1 MTPRIAFYAPMKPLD
16 HPVPSGDRQLG
27 RLIRRALMEAGHDVA
42 IGARTRTWSRH
53 GGPEQETLRDA
64 AEAEAETVI
73 AEWHGAPSPPADLWF
88 TYHLYHKAPDWI
100 GPRVA
105 DAFGLPYVVA
115 EASRALKQE
124 HGPWALGFA
133 SADTALKRASAVI
146 ALHQEDADGL
156 SAVVPAERIRLL
168 PPFIDTTA
176 FAERPATSGPH
187 NPVRLLTI
195 AMMRAGDKERSYRVL
210 ADALNRLAA
219 YPWSLTIAG
228 DGEAAERLRPLFPP
242 DRTTWLGR
250 VDPDRVP
257 DLCGQSDVFVWPAV
271 NEAFGLVFLEA
282 QAAGLAVVGGRSG
295 GVPDLVEHG
304 TTGYLAP
311 EGDAAGFADA
321 LRILFDHPDRIPIFG
336 RAGQSAVLAH
346 HGLKTGGASLSAIL
360 KAVAGDD
367 ALSSSG
373 QKVS

>member
-1 MTPRIAFYAPMKPLD
+1 MTLRVAFYAPMKPLD

-27 RLIRRALMEAGHDVA
+27 RLIRRALIEAGHDVA
-42 IGARTRTWSRH
+42 IGATTRTWSRH
-53 GGPEQETLRDA
+53 GGPEQEALRA
-64 AEAEAETVI
+64 EAEAEAETII
-73 AEWHGAPSPPADLWF
+73 AEWRDAPAPPADLWF

-105 DAFGLPYVVA
+105 DAFSLPYVVA
-115 EASRALKQE
+115 EASRALKRA

-133 SADTALKRASAVI
+133 SADAALKRAAAVI
-146 ALHQEDADGL
+146 AMHQEDAAGL
-156 SAVVPAERIRLL
+156 SAVVPAKRIRLV

-176 FAERPATSGPH
+176 FPVRAMTSNPPK
-187 NPVRLLTI
+187 PVRLLTI

-219 YPWSLTIAG
+219 YPWTLTIAG

-257 DLCGQSDVFVWPAV
+257 DLCSKSDVFVWPAV

-304 TTGYLAP
+304 KTGYLAP
-311 EGDAAGFADA
+311 EGDDSGFADA
-321 LRILFDHPDRIPIFG
+321 LRTLFDHPERIPVFG
-336 RAGQSAVLAH
+336 RAGQSAVRDK
-346 HGLKTGGASLSAIL
+346 HGLNTGGLSLSAIL
-360 KAVAGDD
+360 EAVVSDGT
-367 ALSSSG
+367 LSGSG
-373 QKVS
+373 QAAT